1 MILPLS
7 FRPEAPLP
15 EQTSTDDARVAVVT
29 GGAGAIG
36 GAIVRAL
43 QASGHRT
50 VVIDRDGTISADLG
64 SESSTREAA
73 ATVLEQFGRVDV
85 DVVAFL
91 ASGGG
96 AVMTGQVLCADAGL
110 ILR

>member
-1 MILPLS
+1 M
-7 FRPEAPLP
+7 
-15 EQTSTDDARVAVVT
+15 AVVT

-64 SESSTREAA
+64 S
-73 ATVLEQFGRVDV
+73 RVVHPAGCRD
-85 DVVAFL
+85 
-91 ASGGG
+91 GPR
-96 AVMTGQVLCADAGL
+96 AVRAG
-110 ILR
+110 